1 MLHIKPRFK
10 VKGFLMR
17 IGELSRRTGISS
29 SRIRFYEKHEVL
41 PKPVRDDNGYRAYP
55 DTAAKILS
63 LIDDA
68 QRLGFS
74 LSEIRAG
81 VSEAA
86 PNFPSRPAMV
96 KALRGKL
103 DHIDQHIK
111 EVQTR
116 RRQIVKL
123 LKEMGD

>member
-1 MLHIKPRFK
+1 
-10 VKGFLMR
+10 MR
-17 IGELSRRTGISS
+17 IGELSKRTGIST
-29 SRIRFYEKHEVL
+29 SRIRFYEKHAVL
-41 PKPVRDDNGYRAYP
+41 PKAIRGANGYREYP
-55 DTAAKILS
+55 DTAAKMLS

-81 VSEAA
+81 LSEAA
-86 PNFPSRPAMV
+86 PNFPSRAGIV
-96 KALRGKL
+96 KALRSKL
-103 DHIDQHIK
+103 ETIDQHMK
-111 EVQTR
+111 EVRAR